1 MSDTPIL
8 EATAK
13 ALYREGRLS
22 MSTYHYLTEA
32 WRYSQAYL
40 DTMMMLRTKIQYMM
54 PPVRDTSSV
63 LVLHGKVVA

>member
-13 ALYREGRLS
+13 ALYKQGKLS
-22 MSTYHYLTEA
+22 MGTYHYLTEQ

-40 DTMMMLRTKIQYMM
+40 DTMMMLRTKISYMM
-54 PPVRDTSSV
+54 PPIKNPNSV
-63 LVLHGKVVA
+63 LVIKGTLL